1 LTLLHGLQTETAA
14 VIVMMCLEGGNR

>member
-1 LTLLHGLQTETAA
+1 LTLLHGLRTETAA